1 VTNEIIFISTAL
13 IDLSLIVLALRY
25 GVAGLTGLLVTNI
38 ILVSALGSRIISLFG
53 FVTNA
58 GNVFYGCAFFAAIMI
73 AEHYG
78 RKEAYKS
85 VWIGFLALV
94 LFVVM
99 GEFTARYALSTGL
112 SDTDQA
118 IKTLFIAVPRIALGS
133 MAAYLIA
140 QNINIYVFSAVRGKT
155 GAKLIWLRTVAGSLA
170 GQFVDSIVFF
180 SIAFATTLPFK
191 LLLQAMLTGFVV
203 KVLIGLLSVPFL
215 KLSYS
220 LKPITKV
227 NYQKRVS

>member
-1 VTNEIIFISTAL
+1 MNELIFVATAL

-25 GVAGLTGLLVTNI
+25 GIAGLTGLLVANI

-58 GNVFYGCAFFAAIMI
+58 GNVFYGCAFFAGIMI
-73 AEHYG
+73 AEHFG

-85 VWIGFLALV
+85 VWIGFLGLV

-99 GEFTARYALSTGL
+99 GEFTARYVLSMGL
-112 SDTDQA
+112 SNTDQA
-118 IKTLFIAVPRIALGS
+118 INTLFRAVPRVALGS
-133 MAAYLIA
+133 MTAYIIA
-140 QNINIYVFSAVRGKT
+140 QNINIYIFSTIRKKT
-155 GAKLIWLRTVAGSLA
+155 GAQLISLRTIASSLA

-180 SIAFATTLPFK
+180 SIAFAATLPFH

-203 KVLIGLLSVPFL
+203 KVSIGVLSVPFL
-215 KLSYS
+215 KLSYF
-220 LKPITKV
+220 LKPQAKV
-227 NYQKRVS
+227 SYQKRVS